1 MMELMEIMPLVLYFL
16 GAVVLTLLAIL
27 LYRVIK
33 TMEIVDL
40 IVRDTYQ
47 KSQKLNGLFD
57 LTEKVELLNDRV
69 INAIVNGIMK
79 LFSRKKEG
87 DDIDG

>member
-1 MMELMEIMPLVLYFL
+1 MPLVLYFL